1 MYSGPTFWINV
12 SGTFVH
18 LKCFD
23 ATNVR
28 FCQRCSTPVGKCR
41 CGANLRD
48 ALESPSRLSEQ
59 AVWCTKCGRKYPFV
73 SPRGCANEIVFS

>member
-1 MYSGPTFWINV
+1 MYAGPTFWINV
-12 SGTFVH
+12 RRAFVH

-28 FCQRCSTPVGKCR
+28 FCQKCSTPVGECR

-59 AVWCTKCGRKYPFV
+59 W
-73 SPRGCANEIVFS
+73 RGL